1 MPFTNVYTELRRSVQ
16 DKPFP
21 KVLRTENLELS
32 NNTQTS
38 SLRSHPSKVKRGFT
52 LIELLVVISII
63 AILITIIVA
72 TFGTTQQ
79 KARDSRRRTDL
90 DALKKALE
98 LFKSD
103 TKGSSKYPSVIND
116 NALVTP
122 KYIKEIPQDPSL
134 STVNG
139 GNYIYNAFQGNGTSN
154 CTPSADTTTDA
165 SNGNCET
172 YKLTAC
178 LENTNDANKDATT
191 DPICSAAGYA
201 SYTITNP

>member
-72 TFGTTQQ
+72 TFGTTPQ
-79 KARDSRRRTDL
+79 KARDSRRKTDL
-90 DALKKALE
+90 DAFKKALE
-98 LFKSD
+98 LYQGD
-103 TKGSSKYPSVIND
+103 TRGAAWYP
-116 NALVTP
+116 ACPVTSP
-122 KYIKEIPQDPSL
+122 C
-134 STVNG
+134 G
-139 GNYIYNAFQGNGTSN
+139 
-154 CTPSADTTTDA
+154 
-165 SNGNCET
+165 
-172 YKLTAC
+172 LTAPGSFAPPMDT
-178 LENTNDANKDATT
+178 L
-191 DPICSAAGYA
+191 YL
-201 SYTITNP
+201 